1 MVIFPFESKIGFNNK
16 EYIKK
21 QTKALLERA
30 NKFNKLYLEVGG
42 KLIDDYHA
50 AKVLPGYDTNAKIS
64 IIKNLMKKKS
74 VEFLI
79 CLNARAFEEERRTG
93 GFNLSYGEFTLR
105 LIKILKAYKFKVK
118 NAVITFYEDQEKVKK
133 FSLSLKKLGFNIYYL
148 PFIKGYPF
156 NTEKILSEE
165 GFGKKPFIKTE
176 SEVVIIT
183 APSPNSGK
191 MATALAMI
199 YQDRLN
205 GIDSGYAKLET
216 FPVYNLSINSY
227 INIAYEA
234 ATADINDYN
243 VIDPYYKKAYGK
255 ESVSYNRD
263 VKAFALLKELIKNV
277 ISEKNFMHEYKS
289 PTDMGVNAIKE
300 AITNMELCEK
310 AAKQEIIRRY
320 FKYYVDFLRGK
331 RNKEE
336 YLTVEKIMKKHNISI
351 DERICLKEA
360 RDLSKKTNKKACVIK
375 IGKKLVSAYENKDF
389 DALLN
394 VMIKV
399 LSKIGII
406 EKDELIKNL
415 KKKFVLKKKIGIYDF
430 QEKIGLN
437 ELVDFILINEKT
449 KNKIKKLEILRG
461 SELHSTSII
470 NEDDENILLK
480 LGINATSEDFF
491 SK

>member
-1 MVIFPFESKIGFNNK
+1 MVVFPFESKIGFNNK
-16 EYIKK
+16 KYINN

-30 NKFNKLYLEVGG
+30 EKFNKLYLEIGG

-50 AKVLPGYDTNAKIS
+50 ARVLPGYDTNAKIS

-79 CLNARAFEEERRTG
+79 CLNARAFEEERITG
-93 GFNLSYGEFTLR
+93 TFNLSYGEFTLR
-105 LIKILKAYKFKVK
+105 LIKLLDFYKFKLRNV
-118 NAVITFYEDQEKVKK
+118 VITFYEGQEKVKK
-133 FSLSLKKLGFNIYYL
+133 FTLMLKNLGFNIYYL
-148 PFIKGYPF
+148 PFIEGYPF

-234 ATADINDYN
+234 ATTDINDYN

-255 ESVSYNRD
+255 ESVNYNRD
-263 VKAFALLKELIKNV
+263 VKAFSLLKELIKNI

-289 PTDMGVNAIKE
+289 PTDMGVNKIKE
-300 AITNMELCEK
+300 AITDMKLCEK

-331 RNKEE
+331 RRQEE
-336 YLTVEKIMKKHNISI
+336 YLKVDKLMKKHNINI

-360 RDLSKKTNKKACVIK
+360 RRLSKKINKEACVIK
-375 IGKKLVSAYENKDF
+375 VGKKLFSAYESKDF
-389 DALLN
+389 DALSK

-399 LSKIGII
+399 LSDIGIT
-406 EKDELIKNL
+406 EKNELIKNL
-415 KKKFVLKKKIGIYDF
+415 KRTFALKKKIGIYDF

-437 ELVDFILINEKT
+437 DLASFIFINEKT
-449 KNKIKKLEILRG
+449 KDKIKKLEILRG
-461 SELHSTSII
+461 SELHSTSMIK
-470 NEDDENILLK
+470 EDDENILLK
-480 LGINATSEDFF
+480 LGINTTSENFF
-491 SK
+491 SQ